1 MPATQPAV
9 RIAINNILFPTDF
22 SAVSEAALP
31 YATALAAWY
40 DAQVIVAH
48 SVPLEP
54 VIIPMEP
61 MPLDLNFEWVNAE
74 RKMAT
79 FAANHPMPGTR
90 HETVLQQGEL
100 WDVLSSLIDRH
111 EIDLVVLGTHG
122 RQGLSKL
129 VMGSAAE
136 EIFRRARCP
145 VLTVGPKA
153 ARDPG
158 EFENWK
164 TILFA
169 TDFSA
174 GSLKALPY
182 ALSLAEENEA
192 KLIMLHLVPLV
203 PIQEQQDIEHAV
215 VERLQSMIPD
225 DAAAWCD
232 PDYLVDFDFPA
243 AGIIRVAEQRNANV
257 IVMGVH
263 HADKPKRSSH
273 LPWATTHEVVCNAHC
288 PVLTVRG

>member
-1 MPATQPAV
+1 WEV
-9 RIAINNILFPTDF
+9 
-22 SAVSEAALP
+22 
-31 YATALAAWY
+31 
-40 DAQVIVAH
+40 
-48 SVPLEP
+48 LE
-54 VIIPMEP
+54 
-61 MPLDLNFEWVNAE
+61 
-74 RKMAT
+74 R
-79 FAANHPMPGTR
+79 
-90 HETVLQQGEL
+90 
-100 WDVLSSLIDRH
+100 LIERH
-111 EIDLVVLGTHG
+111 EIDLFVLGTHG

-158 EFENWK
+158 NFENWK

-192 KLIMLHLVPLV
+192 KLILLHLVPLDPV
-203 PIQEQQDIEHAV
+203 QDQQDIERAV
-215 VERLQSMIPD
+215 IERMEGMVPE

-232 PDYLVDFDFPA
+232 P
-243 AGIIRVAEQRNANV
+243 G
-257 IVMGVH
+257 
-263 HADKPKRSSH
+263 
-273 LPWATTHEVVCNAHC
+273 
-288 PVLTVRG
+288 